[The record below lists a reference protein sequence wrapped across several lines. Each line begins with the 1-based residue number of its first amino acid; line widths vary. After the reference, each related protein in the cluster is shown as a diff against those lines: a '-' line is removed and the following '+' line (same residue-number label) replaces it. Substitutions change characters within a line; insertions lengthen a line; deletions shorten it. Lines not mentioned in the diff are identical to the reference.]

1 MMSSGQIIGLKTSVA
16 RKYNDLMRARAKA
29 VAGMSEE
36 NQNHLLTETDINLP
50 TQFARMQERE
60 TFLQNAPEGDA
71 TVRETSQMLFDEK
84 KALIMKYGVP
94 VSPNSSVAE
103 VRTHLLFVVDRE
115 FATLEKNKVRDKD
128 AVLLCDNTVAAALIL
143 NAIPEVDAVPVA
155 TVPETP
161 GVM

>member
-36 NQNHLLTETDINLP
+36 NQNHLLTETDVNLP
-50 TQFARMQERE
+50 TQIARMQERE
-60 TFLQNAPEGDA
+60 TFLANAPEGDVS
-71 TVRETSQMLFDEK
+71 VRETNQMLFDEK
-84 KALIMKYGVP
+84 KALILKYGIP

-115 FATLEKNKVRDKD
+115 FAALEKNKVRDKD
-128 AVLLCDNTVAAALIL
+128 AVLCCDEVAQAKAIL
-143 NAIPEVDAVPVA
+143 AAIPEVDAVPV
-155 TVPETP
+155 VPDLQVTL
-161 GVM
+161 